1 SASFVSSAIF
11 ELPPGN
17 TVIACYAKDAE
28 GNEKYQ
34 AFAFAG
40 LRSRNRVA
48 RFGRSSRPEASER
61 GDSIRPAGP
70 QTRLQ
75 VSNRY
80 SQSVMVLPNRWNRA
94 VNSSISRSSWATRS
108 GSPAIAL

>member
-1 SASFVSSAIF
+1 MVGEGRSVTIEATASGEPITVHYTRDGSIPSTRSASFVSSATF

-40 LRSRNRVA
+40 
-48 RFGRSSRPEASER
+48 
-61 GDSIRPAGP
+61 
-70 QTRLQ
+70 
-75 VSNRY
+75 
-80 SQSVMVLPNRWNRA
+80 
-94 VNSSISRSSWATRS
+94 
-108 GSPAIAL
+108 